1 VNILALLTDG
11 FGGQGGIARYNCD
24 LVTAMAQRGG
34 GGTRILVVP
43 RQGNAPPDALPLG
56 VRQFEPPATKRGYV
70 LAAARAVIAGGPFD
84 AIFCGHLH
92 LAPLAAIIAGLL
104 RVPLWLQ
111 LHGAEAWQPLARTR
125 LWAARHATLITA
137 VSRHTRRRFVQLTGI
152 DPSRVRVLPNT
163 VGESFTPGPKPA
175 YLLDRHDLHGKRIL
189 LTVGRL
195 AADERRKGHDKV
207 IRALPELIT
216 ADPDLVY
223 LIVGEGDDRVRLEEL
238 ARQNGVEHRV
248 LFVGRVELPE
258 LVDYYRL
265 ADVFVMPSTQE
276 GFGIV
281 FLEAAATGLRLVGG
295 NSDGSIDAL
304 ADGAIGRAIDPADPG
319 ELAQA
324 IRQALTAGMP
334 DPAPVRRYRF
344 DNFAGLVGD
353 LTRTWLL
360 RPARP

>member
-1 VNILALLTDG
+1 MNLLALVTDG

-24 LVTAMAQRGG
+24 LVTAMAQCGEAS
-34 GGTRILVVP
+34 RIVVVP
-43 RQGNAPPDALPLG
+43 RQGRAPPSILPLG
-56 VRQFEPPATKRGYV
+56 VRQREPPATKPRYV
-70 LAAARAVIAGGPFD
+70 LTAARVAIVGGPFD

-104 RVPLWLQ
+104 RVPLWAQ
-111 LHGAEAWQPLARTR
+111 LHGGEAWERLAPSQ
-125 LWAARHATLITA
+125 LWAVRRATLITA
-137 VSRHTRRRFVQLTGI
+137 VSRHTRRRFLQLTGI
-152 DPSRVRVLPNT
+152 EPSRVRVLPNT
-163 VGESFTPGPKPA
+163 VGEGFTPGPRPD
-175 YLLDRHDLHGKRIL
+175 YLLDRHRLRGKKIL

-207 IRALPELIT
+207 IRALPGLIT

-223 LIVGEGDDRVRLEEL
+223 LIVGEGDDRARLEEL
-238 ARQNGVEHRV
+238 ARQNGVADRV

-258 LVDYYRL
+258 LADYYRL

-295 NSDGSIDAL
+295 NRDGSIDAL
-304 ADGAIGRAIDPADPG
+304 ADGAVGLAIDPGDPQ
-319 ELAQA
+319 ELVRA
-324 IRQALTAGMP
+324 IRRALAAGAP
-334 DPAPVRRYRF
+334 DPAQVRRYRF

-353 LTRTWLL
+353 LTKTRLL
-360 RPARP
+360 RPVLQ